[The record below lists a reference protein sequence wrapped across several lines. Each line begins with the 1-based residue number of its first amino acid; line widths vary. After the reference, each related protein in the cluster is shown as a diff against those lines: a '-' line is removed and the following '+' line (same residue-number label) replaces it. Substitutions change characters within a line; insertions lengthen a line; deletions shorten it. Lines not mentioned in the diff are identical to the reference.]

1 MSKNDPLLHA
11 ISTNDISTLRNCLES
26 QDRQLFSQVARE
38 GTPEIAA
45 YLLSR
50 HQPISIEDS
59 YHLFTSNLS
68 LNPTQYLARVSAGHG
83 NVSVFRYL
91 LTQYP
96 SLLSTKNN
104 NNVRNV
110 ESILINAI
118 DGGVQIWKI
127 ILEHDVRWKDH
138 DFSGHRGCT
147 LEQVV
152 EYGSLDLL
160 EMLLREGADTNRA
173 GDSMLEVARMRG
185 AGREMLELIKRYSE

>member
-1 MSKNDPLLHA
+1 MSVNDSLLHA
-11 ISTNDISTLRNCLES
+11 ISTNDLRTLRTLLET
-26 QDRQLFSQVARE
+26 QDRQLFSQVAQH
-38 GTPEIAA
+38 GTPETAA

-50 HQPISIEDS
+50 HQPISVEAS
-59 YHLFTSNLS
+59 HHLPTSNPDP
-68 LNPTQYLARVSAGHG
+68 NPTQYLARASARHGSVSL
-83 NVSVFRYL
+83 FRYL

-96 SLLSTKNN
+96 SLISTKNN

-127 ILEHDVRWKDH
+127 ILEHDSRWKDH

-152 EYGSLDLL
+152 
-160 EMLLREGADTNRA
+160 
-173 GDSMLEVARMRG
+173 
-185 AGREMLELIKRYSE
+185 